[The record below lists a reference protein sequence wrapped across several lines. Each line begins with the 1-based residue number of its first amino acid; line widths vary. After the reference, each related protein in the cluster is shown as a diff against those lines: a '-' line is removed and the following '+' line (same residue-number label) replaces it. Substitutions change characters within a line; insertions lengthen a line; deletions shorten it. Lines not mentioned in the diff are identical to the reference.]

1 MTEAAQ
7 RFPLQWPQ
15 HRPRKV
21 SQQRRAGT
29 FTAGGKAISFS
40 AACDRLED
48 QITRLGGQA
57 PVLSTNVPLRMD
69 GRPKVDTRERIA
81 DPGVCVWFTLK
92 GRPLALPCDTF
103 TTPQMNVAAIAEHIS
118 ALRRQEAYGV
128 ATVEESLQAFAAL
141 PGPSTIALGG
151 RDRWAV
157 LGIERPRM
165 GSPASRGVIQ
175 TAYRKRA
182 KEIGTDDPMA
192 LSELNVARDLALQ
205 EFPE

>member
-1 MTEAAQ
+1 MTEPAQ
-7 RFPLQWPQ
+7 RFPLQWPK

-48 QITRLGGQA
+48 QITRLGGQG
-57 PVLSTNVPLRMD
+57 PILSTNVPLRMD
-69 GRPKVDTRERIA
+69 GRPMTTEKVL

-141 PGPSTIALGG
+141 PGPSGPVLTS
-151 RDRWAV
+151 RDQWGV
-157 LGIERPRM
+157 LGIARPRDV
-165 GSPASRGVIQ
+165 GVIEARTQ
-175 TAYRKRA
+175 IGLAYRARA
-182 KEIGTDDPMA
+182 KEIGTNDEEG
-192 LSELNVARDLALQ
+192 LRTLNWARDAALA
-205 EFPE
+205 EFS